1 LCPSAEEAAPAPTSI
16 PEDRLR
22 LLFALLFSSPEAV
35 TLERIRQVLYPAP
48 AEGSSEEAPV
58 EHFSPRQHL
67 EALELWL
74 AARDLPL
81 CLHQIGRSWRLLTS
95 EDLADD
101 LVSARRTATKEKL
114 GPASLEVLALVA
126 YRQPVLKADIDA
138 IRGVKSGSHLRH
150 LLDLR
155 LVKILGRA
163 ELPGRP
169 FLYGT
174 TKEFL
179 DRFGLRDLE
188 DLPEAGR
195 LAAPAEQ
202 GVGIEPATST
212 AVAPAAEQK
221 ESEAGASESAEEGG
235 QAAKSADSEHA
246 AEDAESLSAAAKK
259 SQAGAEASAVESTG
273 LEPESP
279 ATESST
285 GK

>member
-1 LCPSAEEAAPAPTSI
+1 MPVIE
-16 PEDRLR
+16 EDRLR
-22 LLFALLFSSPEAV
+22 LLFALLFSSPESV
-35 TLERIRQVLYPAP
+35 TLDRVRQVLYPAV
-48 AEGSSEEAPV
+48 AEGSDEQPAE
-58 EHFSPRQHL
+58 EHFSPRDHL
-67 EALELWL
+67 DALEIWM
-74 AARDLPL
+74 AERQLPL
-81 CLHQIGRSWRLLTS
+81 SLHQVGRSWRLLTS
-95 EDLADD
+95 EDLAEE
-101 LVSARRTATKEKL
+101 LVSVRKAATKEKL

-126 YRQPVLKADIDA
+126 YRQPVLKADVDA

-195 LAAPAEQ
+195 LASPAEQ
-202 GVGIEPATST
+202 GIAIQEDAKPATESASEPT
-212 AVAPAAEQK
+212 SEPDSEPDSEPQALEASELEPPAA
-221 ESEAGASESAEEGG
+221 
-235 QAAKSADSEHA
+235 
-246 AEDAESLSAAAKK
+246 
-259 SQAGAEASAVESTG
+259 
-273 LEPESP
+273 
-279 ATESST
+279 ESST

>member
-1 LCPSAEEAAPAPTSI
+1 MSPSAEEAAPASSI
-16 PEDRLR
+16 PDDRLR
-22 LLFALLFSSPEAV
+22 LLFALLFASPEAV
-35 TLERIRQVLYPAP
+35 TLERIRQVLYPQPRAGESDTVAAP
-48 AEGSSEEAPV
+48 AEPSAEEPTV

-67 EALELWL
+67 EALESWM
-74 AARDLPL
+74 AARQLPL
-81 CLHQIGRSWRLLTS
+81 CLHQVGRSWRLLTS
-95 EDLADD
+95 EDLAEE
-101 LVSARRTATKEKL
+101 LSSVRRAATKDKL
-114 GPASLEVLALVA
+114 GPAGLEVLALVA
-126 YRQPVLKADIDA
+126 YRQPVLKADVDA

-202 GVGIEPATST
+202 GIAIEPPS
-212 AVAPAAEQK
+212 APET
-221 ESEAGASESAEEGG
+221 
-235 QAAKSADSEHA
+235 
-246 AEDAESLSAAAKK
+246 AAAGE
-259 SQAGAEASAVESTG
+259 QNPAV
-273 LEPESP
+273 
-279 ATESST
+279 TESSP